1 MPRGAGATSLDRL
14 EGRERRRASCTPADR
29 EEARRGVVAKPF
41 LKWAGGKGQLVDQ
54 FRPLF
59 PTALP
64 GRYLEPFVGS
74 AAVFFALRPPRAV
87 LTDVNR
93 ELIDCYRAVQSDVE
107 RVIEALRSHK
117 YEEDYYYRVRAIEPE
132 GLAPPERAARTIFL
146 NKTGYNGLYRVNKK
160 GRFNV
165 PFGRYTNPGF
175 CHPDALDN
183 LRACAR
189 ALREVTLDVRDFAE
203 VVRYARAGDF
213 VYFDPPYVPASS
225 TADFTSYVPGGF
237 GWEAQKRLADVF
249 GELSRKGVLAMLSN
263 SDTPAVRELYRD
275 FRIDTVLAS
284 RSINSR
290 KDKRGK
296 VGEVVVRNYSGGQ
309 GTRVTRSV

>member
-1 MPRGAGATSLDRL
+1 MPRGA
-14 EGRERRRASCTPADR
+14 
-29 EEARRGVVAKPF
+29 EARPLDGEGSQAPAKPF
-41 LKWAGGKGQLVDQ
+41 LKWAGGKGQLIEQ

-59 PTALP
+59 PP
-64 GRYLEPFVGS
+64 DYRRYFEPFVGS
-74 AAVFFALRPPRAV
+74 AAVFFALRPRRAV

-93 ELIDCYRAVQSDVE
+93 ELVDCYRAVQSNVE
-107 RVIEALRSHK
+107 RVIAALRLHR
-117 YEEDYYYRVRAIEPE
+117 YDEEHYYRVRDIDPAR
-132 GLAPPERAARTIFL
+132 LAPAAGAARTIFL
-146 NKTGYNGLYRVNKK
+146 NKTGYNGLYRVNRK

-175 CHPDALDN
+175 SHPSRLEN

-189 ALREVTLDVRDFAE
+189 VLRGVTLEVRDFAD
-203 VVRYARAGDF
+203 VTRHARARDF

-237 GWEAQKRLADVF
+237 ALDSQRRLAEVF
-249 GELSRKGVLAMLSN
+249 GDLARRGVFVMLSN
-263 SDTPAVRELYRD
+263 SDTPTVRELYRD

-290 KDKRGK
+290 SDKRGK
-296 VGEVVVRNYSGGQ
+296 VGEVVVRSY
-309 GTRVTRSV
+309 